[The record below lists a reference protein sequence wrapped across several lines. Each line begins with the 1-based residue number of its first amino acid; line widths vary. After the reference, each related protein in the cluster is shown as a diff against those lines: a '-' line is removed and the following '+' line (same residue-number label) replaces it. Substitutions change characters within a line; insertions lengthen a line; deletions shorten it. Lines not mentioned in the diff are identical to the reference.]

1 MRIVSLTYVNSP
13 GFDQPLDWIRR
24 LYAFTGVFE
33 QLSNQHTVY
42 SIEQINY
49 TGDILHKGV
58 QYYFRNYG
66 KGVNR
71 FPFSLHRLIKQLNP
85 DVVLVRGLHFPLQL
99 IQLRRAIG
107 NKPRIIVENHF
118 DRVPGGVKRI
128 LQKIASR
135 YVDAYHFI
143 SLGNAQE
150 WIDNGIIRRYKLVE
164 IPAGSAKLTPYDKE
178 ASKRKLGLN
187 GTLNFLWVG
196 SLSKRKD
203 PLTVINAFEKYL
215 RVHSGARLYMVYQ
228 SEELL
233 PAIMQKMEESNI
245 LEQAVVLIG
254 RVPNEQLG
262 SWYSAADFYISG
274 SHGEGGSIAMLEA
287 MACGCI
293 PVVTAIPSA
302 LTTTENGKYGFHF
315 VPGDADDL
323 YKQLLF
329 INALPVNEFS
339 QQVKQH
345 FQQELSFEAIARRFS
360 QSILK

>member
-13 GFDQPLDWIRR
+13 GFDQPLDWIRQ

-33 QLSNQHTVY
+33 QLSRQHTVY
-42 SIEQINY
+42 CIEQINY
-49 TGDILHKGV
+49 TGDIQHNGV
-58 QYYFRNYG
+58 QYYFRKYG
-66 KGVNR
+66 EGVSR
-71 FPFSLHRLIKQLNP
+71 FPFALHRLVKQLDP
-85 DVVLVRGLHFPLQL
+85 DIVLVRGLHFPLQI

-107 NKPRIIVENHF
+107 KKPRIIVENHF
-118 DRVPGGVKRI
+118 DRVPGRIKRV
-128 LQKIASR
+128 LQRIASR
-135 YVDAYHFI
+135 SVDAYHFI

-150 WIDNGIIRRYKLVE
+150 WIDSGIIRRYKLVE
-164 IPAGSAKLTPYDKE
+164 IPAGSAKLTPSDKE
-178 ASKRKLGLN
+178 ASKRRLGLN

-203 PLTVINAFEKYL
+203 PLTIIHAFEKYL
-215 RVHSGARLYMVYQ
+215 EVHSGSRLYMVYQ

-233 PAIMQKMEESNI
+233 PVIKNKIEENKM
-245 LEQAVVLIG
+245 LEQAVILIG
-254 RVPNEQLG
+254 RVSNEQLG
-262 SWYSAADFYISG
+262 AWYSAADFYISG

-302 LTTTENGKYGFHF
+302 LAATMNGKFGFHF
-315 VPGDADDL
+315 APGNADDL
-323 YKQLLF
+323 YKQLLY

-339 QQVKQH
+339 QQVKGH
-345 FQQELSFEAIARRFS
+345 FQQELSFEAIARRFM